1 MKSAEKSATKNAAKD
16 NLMESEQQIDNLKR
30 AAMLLDTALELG
42 SDAREKWLQ
51 ELVAKEPDV
60 GAQVENLLAA
70 HARASEMAFL
80 DQTITPAL
88 LDIPT
93 EDDRQRAKVPINM
106 GPYRLIR
113 QIGEGGMSTVWL
125 AERVYE
131 SFTRQVAIK
140 RLPTF
145 LKNDEHER
153 RLLREASILA
163 SLDHPN
169 IARLLDAGI
178 SEDGDPYIALELID
192 GEPITVYCDRL
203 RLDVKSRV
211 ALMAKVCEAVT
222 FLHQHSVIHRDI
234 KPSNV
239 LVDKAGNVK
248 LLDFGIA
255 KLLDD
260 ALVLGDATRSS
271 CNAFTP
277 EYAAP
282 EQINGKTVTTATD
295 VYSLGVLLYRVLTGT
310 RPYARTAPSL
320 LIASAIVNTL
330 PSRPSTLFGPT
341 GDMPNAELMQIAE
354 SRQSSVRQLYA
365 SFRNDLDNILLK
377 ALEKEVARRYA
388 TVDAFAADL
397 NAWLESRPVQAQRAS
412 PIYVMRKFAARHRGG
427 VAATVLAVTG
437 LIVALA
443 FGAWQA
449 RQTQLEVVKTKR
461 VLTFLQTLIAEANP
475 NNTGVQ
481 TITVLDLLQRA
492 PDVAKKQFPDDAN
505 LQYEVLK
512 PVERIL
518 RDLEAAEAL
527 EPVEREMVKLMSSL
541 DKLPAEE
548 ESELRGEYALTL
560 AYLGKQDLAE
570 ASVEEAL
577 KRLEGENKKETV
589 AYAQAQMRKAQML
602 EFQGK
607 YADAAVVGMES
618 HRALVER
625 AQANSS
631 VVTKSAFN
639 LIEIL
644 LNADRWKD
652 AEAVGN
658 KYFTLDQITAVEQPK
673 ERIQYRAIYASLRWQ
688 LGDPRLADQQYDA
701 LLKEIK
707 KFFGEKNAIYPFTLQ
722 SAARVSLD
730 IGDYEK
736 AIQQY
741 DELEALER
749 KSNPLS
755 PPALINV
762 LSQSAI
768 AYLHANQLASADEK
782 IIKVEELI
790 KQGGIASA
798 IYWQAL
804 FQRALLDSD
813 VLRAGYAL
821 DKQAALIPVT
831 MPLNA
836 LGRTAIQLDQAILL
850 RLKNDAS
857 GATELNRSALSNLID
872 KMPENHYRISRAELR
887 LAQSL
892 AQLGELNSAVNV
904 ARVASARIN
913 EVLGNVH
920 PLTLQGQFILGKLE
934 EQAGQSG
941 GQMRAKRASL
951 IYEAR
956 FKKPLLLPLFR
967 LH

>member
-1 MKSAEKSATKNAAKD
+1 
-16 NLMESEQQIDNLKR
+16 
-30 AAMLLDTALELG
+30 
-42 SDAREKWLQ
+42 
-51 ELVAKEPDV
+51 
-60 GAQVENLLAA
+60 
-70 HARASEMAFL
+70 
-80 DQTITPAL
+80 
-88 LDIPT
+88 
-93 EDDRQRAKVPINM
+93 M

-140 RLPTF
+140 RLPAF
-145 LKNDEHER
+145 LKSDEHER

-178 SEDGDPYIALELID
+178 SADGDPYIALELID

-211 ALMAKVCEAVT
+211 ALMTKVCEAVT

-248 LLDFGIA
+248 LLDFGIS
-255 KLLDD
+255 KLIDD
-260 ALVLGDATRSS
+260 ALVVGDATRSS

-282 EQINGKTVTTATD
+282 EQISGKTVTTAAD
-295 VYSLGVLLYRVLTGT
+295 VYSLGVLLYRMLTGT

-320 LIASAIVNTL
+320 LIASAIVNTQ
-330 PSRPSTLFGPT
+330 PSKPSTLFGPT
-341 GDMPNAELMQIAE
+341 GDMPNAELLQIAE
-354 SRQSSVRQLYA
+354 ARQSSVRQLHA
-365 SFRNDLDNILLK
+365 SFRNDLDNVLLK
-377 ALEKEVARRYA
+377 ALEKDMVRRYV
-388 TVDAFAADL
+388 TVDAFAEDL
-397 NAWLESRPVQAQRAS
+397 QAHLESRPVHAQRAS
-412 PIYVMRKFAARHRGG
+412 PVYVMRKFAERHRGG
-427 VAATVLAVTG
+427 VLASVLAVTG
-437 LIVALA
+437 LFIALA

-492 PDVAKKQFPDDAN
+492 PEVAKKQFPDEPN

-512 PVERIL
+512 PIERIL

-527 EPVEREMVKLMSSL
+527 EPVEREMVKLLSSF
-541 DKLPAEE
+541 DKLPLEE
-548 ESELRGEYALTL
+548 EAELRTEYALTL

-577 KRLEGENKKETV
+577 KRLVSANKKETV
-589 AYAQAQMRKAQML
+589 AYAQTLMRKAQML
-602 EFQGK
+602 KFRGR
-607 YADAAVVGMES
+607 YADAAEIAMES
-618 HRALVER
+618 HEALVGR
-625 AQANSS
+625 VKANSS
-631 VVTKSAFN
+631 FIMKSAFN

-644 LNADRWKD
+644 LDADRWKD
-652 AEAVGN
+652 ADAVGK
-658 KYFTLDQITAVEQPK
+658 KYFTLDQISAIEQAK
-673 ERIQYRAIYASLRWQ
+673 ERIQYRTMYALLRWQ
-688 LGDPRLADQQYDA
+688 LGDPLLADQQYDV
-701 LLKEIK
+701 LLKEIET
-707 KFFGEKNAIYPFTLQ
+707 FFGEKNAIYPHTLH
-722 SAARVSLD
+722 SAARVSVD
-730 IGDYEK
+730 AGNYEK
-736 AIQQY
+736 AIQQLSS
-741 DELEALER
+741 LEALER
-749 KSNPLS
+749 RAVSASK
-755 PPALINV
+755 PALINV
-762 LSQSAI
+762 LSQLAI
-768 AYLHANQLASADEK
+768 AYMHANQLASADKK
-782 IIKVEELI
+782 ISEADELI
-790 KQGGIASA
+790 KQGGVAVA

-836 LGRTAIQLDQAILL
+836 LGRTAVQLDQAILL
-850 RLKNDAS
+850 RLKSDAS
-857 GATELNRSALSNLID
+857 GAVKINKSALLNLSD
-872 KMPENHYRISRAELR
+872 KMPKNHYRISRAELR

-913 EVLGNVH
+913 EMLGDVH
-920 PLTLQGQFILGKLE
+920 PLTLQSQFILGKFE
-934 EQAGQSG
+934 EQVGQSG
-941 GQMRAKRASL
+941 GKMRAQRASL

-956 FKKPLLLPLFR
+956 FKKPLLLPLSR

>member
-1 MKSAEKSATKNAAKD
+1 VKD
-16 NLMESEQQIDNLKR
+16 DLMEADQQIDNLKR
-30 AAMLLDTALELG
+30 AAALLDTALELG
-42 SDAREKWLQ
+42 GDVREQWLQ
-51 ELVAKEPDV
+51 QLVAKEPDV
-60 GAQVENLLAA
+60 GAQVEKLLAA

-178 SEDGDPYIALELID
+178 SADGDPYIALELID

-239 LVDKAGNVK
+239 LVDKTGNVK

-255 KLLDD
+255 KLTDD
-260 ALVLGDATRSS
+260 ALIIGDATRSS

-341 GDMPNAELMQIAE
+341 GAMPSVELMQIAE
-354 SRQSSVRQLYA
+354 SRQSSVKQLYA
-365 SFRNDLDNILLK
+365 SLRNDLDNILLK
-377 ALEKEVARRYA
+377 ALEKEVARRYS

-427 VAATVLAVTG
+427 VVASVLAVTG

-492 PDVAKKQFPDDAN
+492 PEVAKKQFPDDAN

-527 EPVEREMVKLMSSL
+527 EPVEREMVKLLSSV
-541 DKLPAEE
+541 DKLPLEE
-548 ESELRGEYALTL
+548 EAELRTEYALTL

-577 KRLEGENKKETV
+577 RRLEGANKKETV
-589 AYAQAQMRKAQML
+589 AYAQALMRKANML
-602 EFQGK
+602 LFRRNSI
-607 YADAAVVGMES
+607 AAANLAIES
-618 HRALVER
+618 HKTIVKKEKSGSQPL
-625 AQANSS
+625 
-631 VVTKSAFN
+631 TKSAFD
-639 LIEIL
+639 LIKIL
-644 LNADRWKD
+644 LYAERLKD
-652 AEAVGN
+652 AITIGE
-658 KYFTLDQITAVEQPK
+658 KYFTLDQIAVIEQPK
-673 ERIQYRAIYASLRWQ
+673 ERIQYRAMYAWLRWQ
-688 LGDPRLADQQYDA
+688 AGDPRSADQQYEA
-701 LLKEIK
+701 LLDETKI
-707 KFFGEKNAIYPFTLQ
+707 FFGEKSLVYIQILR
-722 SAARVSLD
+722 SATRAFVDS
-730 IGDYEK
+730 GN
-736 AIQQY
+736 Y
-741 DELEALER
+741 DRAMRLFGELEALEHR
-749 KSNPLS
+749 SIYADPRTLVS
-755 PPALINV
+755 TLCY
-762 LSQSAI
+762 SAM
-768 AYLHANQLASADEK
+768 AYLHANQPSVAAEK
-782 IIKVEELI
+782 ISEATELI
-790 KQGGIASA
+790 KNSGPQMPV
-798 IYWQAL
+798 YWQAV
-804 FQRALLDSD
+804 FQQALLETDL
-813 VLRAGYAL
+813 VRAEYAL
-821 DKQAALIPVT
+821 DKQKEALSSVPTSAGLSKNIT
-831 MPLNA
+831 
-836 LGRTAIQLDQAILL
+836 QLDHANLL
-850 RLKNDAS
+850 RLKGDTRRS
-857 GATELNRSALSNLID
+857 LDVSATAISSLRNQ
-872 KMPENHYRISRAELR
+872 MPENHYYIARAELDF
-887 LAQSL
+887 AQSL
-892 AQLGELNSAVNV
+892 AYLGERVRAHGV
-904 ARVASARIN
+904 ARTASNRIS
-913 EVLGNVH
+913 EVLGQAH
-920 PLTLQGQFILGKLE
+920 PLTLQSQFILGNLE
-934 EQAGQSG
+934 EQIGQSG
-941 GQMRAKRASL
+941 GKAKANKASSA
-951 IYEAR
+951 YETR
-956 FKKPLLLPLFR
+956 FGKSLRQPVSR

>member
-1 MKSAEKSATKNAAKD
+1 
-16 NLMESEQQIDNLKR
+16 LQQ
-30 AAMLLDTALELG
+30 
-42 SDAREKWLQ
+42 
-51 ELVAKEPDV
+51 LVAKEPDV
-60 GAQVENLLAA
+60 GAQVESLLAA

-140 RLPTF
+140 RLPAF

-239 LVDKAGNVK
+239 LVDKTGNVK

-255 KLLDD
+255 KLLND

-310 RPYARTAPSL
+310 KPYARTAPSL

-330 PSRPSTLFGPT
+330 PSKPSTLFGPT

-354 SRQSSVRQLYA
+354 ARQSSVRQLYA
-365 SFRNDLDNILLK
+365 SLRNDLDNILLK

-397 NAWLESRPVQAQRAS
+397 NAWLESRPVQAQRTS
-412 PIYVMRKFAARHRGG
+412 PIYVLRKFAARHRGG

-492 PDVAKKQFPDDAN
+492 PEVAKKQFPGDAN

-548 ESELRGEYALTL
+548 ESELRTEYALTL

-570 ASVEEAL
+570 ASVEGAL
-577 KRLEGENKKETV
+577 KRLEGDNKKETV
-589 AYAQAQMRKAQML
+589 AYAQALMQKANML
-602 EFQGK
+602 LFRRN
-607 YADAAVVGMES
+607 YAGAADIAAAS
-618 HRALVER
+618 HKTLLE
-625 AQANSS
+625 QLKPKSS
-631 VVTKSAFN
+631 LATKSAFN
-639 LIEIL
+639 LIKIL
-644 LNADRWKD
+644 LYAERWKD
-652 AEAVGN
+652 AAVVGDQD
-658 KYFTLDQITAVEQPK
+658 FTLYHINAVEQTK
-673 ERIQYRAIYASLRWQ
+673 ERIQYRGMYASLRWK
-688 LGDPRLADQQYDA
+688 LGDPRLADQQYDV
-701 LLKEIK
+701 LLNEVK
-707 KFFGEKNAIYPFTLQ
+707 KFFGEQ
-722 SAARVSLD
+722 SLSYSQVVRAATEVSVD
-730 IGDYEK
+730 VGNYEK
-736 AIQQY
+736 AIKQFG
-741 DELEALER
+741 ELEVLER
-749 KSNPLS
+749 KSIP
-755 PPALINV
+755 INTRTLLNASSRLATTLLHV
-762 LSQSAI
+762 NQLVNASEKIAI
-768 AYLHANQLASADEK
+768 AD
-782 IIKVEELI
+782 ELI
-790 KQGGIASA
+790 KQGGVPTF
-798 IYWQAL
+798 IYWQAV
-804 FQRALLDSD
+804 FQRAIFELDF
-813 VLRAGYAL
+813 LRAEYAL
-821 DKQAALIPVT
+821 DNQVQSLPSTTPPKALIRIT
-831 MPLNA
+831 
-836 LGRTAIQLDQAILL
+836 IQLDRANLL
-850 RLKNDAS
+850 GLKGDVRRS
-857 GATELNRSALSNLID
+857 LELNASAISDLRD
-872 KMPENHYRISRAELR
+872 QMPQNHYLIARAELYF
-887 LAQSL
+887 AQSL
-892 AQLGELNSAVNV
+892 AQLGEITRAYNV
-904 ARVASARIN
+904 ARLAETRIR
-913 EVLGNVH
+913 EVLGDSH
-920 PLTLQGQFILGKLE
+920 PLTLQSQFILGKLE
-934 EQAGQSG
+934 DQAGQTQG
-941 GQMRAKRASL
+941 VMRTERASSA
-951 IYEAR
+951 YEIR
-956 FKKPLLLPLFR
+956 FGKPLHFPVSR